1 MVEKQISIKS
11 AKTLIIRY
19 VTVTPPGKVKDCYKL
34 VSQHVSMFEAFRVED
49 DLSYELVVWPA
60 HGHRPEK
67 LLEVVRELLSASVA
81 FTCRVQRDENPRIK
95 VQFNLKD
102 TEGENIEIAIE

>member
-1 MVEKQISIKS
+1 
-11 AKTLIIRY
+11 
-19 VTVTPPGKVKDCYKL
+19 
-34 VSQHVSMFEAFRVED
+34 MFEAFRVED

-67 LLEVVRELLSASVA
+67 LLEVVRELLPASVA
-81 FTCRVQRDENPRIK
+81 FTCRVQRDEYPRIM

-102 TEGENIEIAIE
+102 KEGENIEIAIEWITEWSWFGRKPEVLQTNRESGDKVEPFVFSNGN